1 MIHIKQPKKLTREQK
16 EIVANNNLIAK
27 EWMFADDLG
36 SYLKIIHKI
45 TGKIKLI
52 DKHKKKV
59 R

>member
-1 MIHIKQPKKLTREQK
+1 MINIKQPKKLTREQK
-16 EIVANNNLIAK
+16 EIVANNNLITK

-36 SYLKIIHKI
+36 SYLKIIHKN

-52 DKHKKKV
+52 DKYKKKV

>member
-16 EIVANNNLIAK
+16 EIVANNNMIAK

-36 SYLKIIHKI
+36 SYLKIIHKT

-52 DKHKKKV
+52 DKHKRKV